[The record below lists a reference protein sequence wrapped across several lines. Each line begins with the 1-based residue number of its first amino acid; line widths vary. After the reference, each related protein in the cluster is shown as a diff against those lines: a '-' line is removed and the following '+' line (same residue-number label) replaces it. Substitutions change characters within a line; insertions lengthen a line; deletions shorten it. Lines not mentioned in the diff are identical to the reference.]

1 MRRKAS
7 FIMAAL
13 LAALLVFAV
22 SCSDSNS
29 GGFANL
35 SDKIDN
41 PPSWLQGSWACVS
54 DSGESVGTLRAE
66 PNSLCMP
73 GFSDGN
79 TSIFAYDGLES
90 TVGNQYK
97 ESANVKASSSGNK
110 YTVQILM
117 TKTDLATNEVEE
129 QDQQT
134 VITKADDKT
143 IKVES
148 VLVYKVNG
156 KEQDRYTSSFT
167 GTKN

>member
-1 MRRKAS
+1 
-7 FIMAAL
+7 MAAL

-66 PNSLCMP
+66 PNSLYMP
-73 GFSDGN
+73 GFGDGN
-79 TSIFAYDGLES
+79 TSVFAYETTDGS
-90 TVGNQYK
+90 F
-97 ESANVKASSSGNK
+97 NVKASSSGNK

-117 TKTDLATNEVEE
+117 MSSNRVEE
-129 QDQQT
+129 QNLQT
-134 VITKADDKT
+134 VITKVDDKT
-143 IKVES
+143 IKGEA
-148 VLVYKVNG
+148 LLIIKVNG
-156 KEQDRYTSSFT
+156 KEQYRETSSFT